1 MDKLDAMTEQVRDFC
16 DARDWRNYHTPKELA
31 IGMATESSELLQLF
45 RFMSNNRIAEMFE
58 DTEQRQ
64 AIEDEVA
71 DTLLFL
77 LRFAD
82 LNGIDLPAALSSK
95 LKRNGERYPVG
106 ASADE
111 YRKADHHEKRVRP
124 STIHASPPP
133 ALRDKR
139 IAAGLWHTKAR
150 IPP

>member
-16 DARDWRNYHTPKELA
+16 DARDWRKYHTPKELA

-45 RFMSNNRIAEMFE
+45 RFVSDERIAGMFD

-82 LNGIDLPAALSSK
+82 LNEINLPAALSSK
-95 LKRNGERYPVG
+95 LKRNGERYPVD
-106 ASADE
+106 ASSNE
-111 YRKADHHEKRVRP
+111 YRKADHHE
-124 STIHASPPP
+124 
-133 ALRDKR
+133 
-139 IAAGLWHTKAR
+139 
-150 IPP
+150 

>member
-1 MDKLDAMTEQVRDFC
+1 MDKLDAMTAQVREFC
-16 DARDWRNYHTPKELA
+16 DARDWRKYHTPKELA

-45 RFMSNNRIAEMFE
+45 RFMSDERIAEMFE

-82 LNGIDLPAALSSK
+82 LNDIDLPAALSSK
-95 LKRNGERYPVG
+95 LERNAQRYPAV
-106 ASADE
+106 ADSSK
-111 YRKADHHEKRVRP
+111 YRKAGHHE
-124 STIHASPPP
+124 
-133 ALRDKR
+133 
-139 IAAGLWHTKAR
+139 
-150 IPP
+150 

>member
-16 DARDWRNYHTPKELA
+16 DARDWRKYHTPKELA

-45 RFMSNNRIAEMFE
+45 RFMSDERIAEMFK

-64 AIEDEVA
+64 VIEDEVA

-82 LNGIDLPAALSSK
+82 LNRINLPAALSSK
-95 LKRNGERYPVG
+95 LMRNGERYPVD
-106 ASADE
+106 ASSNE
-111 YRKADHHEKRVRP
+111 YRKADHHE
-124 STIHASPPP
+124 
-133 ALRDKR
+133 
-139 IAAGLWHTKAR
+139 
-150 IPP
+150 

>member
-16 DARDWRNYHTPKELA
+16 NARDWRKYHTPKELA

-45 RFMSNNRIAEMFE
+45 RFMSDEHIAGMFE

-64 AIEDEVA
+64 AIEDEIA

-82 LNGIDLPAALSSK
+82 LNRIDLPAALSSK
-95 LKRNGERYPVG
+95 FKRNGKRYPVD
-106 ASADE
+106 ASSNE
-111 YRKADHHEKRVRP
+111 YRKAGHRE
-124 STIHASPPP
+124 
-133 ALRDKR
+133 
-139 IAAGLWHTKAR
+139 
-150 IPP
+150 

>member
-16 DARDWRNYHTPKELA
+16 DDRGWRKYHTPKELA

-45 RFMSNNRIAEMFE
+45 RFMSDERIAEMFK

-64 AIEDEVA
+64 VIEDEVA

-82 LNGIDLPAALSSK
+82 LNRINLPAALSSK
-95 LKRNGERYPVG
+95 LMRNGERYPVD
-106 ASADE
+106 ASSNE
-111 YRKADHHEKRVRP
+111 YRKADHHE
-124 STIHASPPP
+124 
-133 ALRDKR
+133 
-139 IAAGLWHTKAR
+139 
-150 IPP
+150 